1 MGGERNLPKDEGLDN
16 SLKLLKEGYEY
27 ILNRQHRY
35 QTDVFE
41 TRLLGEK
48 AICLTGKDAAE
59 IFYDNSKFER
69 SEAAPGRVKKTLFGE
84 GGVQGLDGEAHKH
97 RKEMFMSVMSKESL
111 QEIIDLTEK
120 QWDLFAARWETKDE
134 IVLYEEA
141 KKILTKV
148 ACEWTG
154 VPLEDDEVEDLA
166 DQLSNMFEAS
176 AAIGP
181 AHWKGRIARSRGEDW
196 IEELVEKVREG
207 KVNPPENK
215 PLYTFS
221 WHRDLDGNL
230 LDKSIVAVEI
240 LNLLRPMVAIT
251 VYICFTAHAVYFNKE
266 EADKLKNNDSE
277 RLHWFMQEVRRF
289 YPFFP
294 FTAARVKDNFSWRGY
309 EFEEG
314 TLTLLDLYGTN
325 HHPEYWEN
333 PDRFEPERF
342 AEWSGSPFDFIPQG
356 GGEFEIG
363 HRCAG
368 EWITMDIMKVSL
380 DHLVNKLSYEI
391 PEQDL
396 SFSMVDMPSV
406 PESHIVMKNIKR
418 K

>member
-1 MGGERNLPKDEGLDN
+1 M
-16 SLKLLKEGYEY
+16 
-27 ILNRQHRY
+27 
-35 QTDVFE
+35 
-41 TRLLGEK
+41 
-48 AICLTGKDAAE
+48 
-59 IFYDNSKFER
+59 
-69 SEAAPGRVKKTLFGE
+69 
-84 GGVQGLDGEAHKH
+84 
-97 RKEMFMSVMSKESL
+97 
-111 QEIIDLTEK
+111 
-120 QWDLFAARWETKDE
+120 
-134 IVLYEEA
+134 
-141 KKILTKV
+141 
-148 ACEWTG
+148 
-154 VPLEDDEVEDLA
+154 EDLA

-309 EFEEG
+309 EFEED